1 MYSNFSEDELIDA
14 YTTMMD
20 YSGKAEDSILN
31 EIEKRGGLDKFK
43 QTIAAKE
50 ENKKESDRVL
60 NEIIKWNKEGLSLEE
75 IKKTI
80 QSELWTKS
88 HLNAFIENRYLG
100 HQLYLQDRNVDW
112 EVIYK
117 SLLGLLIASFTGSI
131 LWCFSIIAMKY
142 IFFPFLVVIYLISY
156 FITRGLTGKTYN
168 NAVVFL
174 AALLATI
181 ASFFVG
187 FFMLN
192 SFFS

>member
-1 MYSNFSEDELIDA
+1 MYSNYSEDELIDA

-20 YSGKAEDSILN
+20 YSGKAEENILN

-43 QTIAAKE
+43 QAIAAKE

-100 HQLYLQDRNVDW
+100 HQLYLQDKNVDR

-142 IFFPFLVVIYLISY
+142 IFFPFLVAIYFISY
-156 FITRGLTGKTYN
+156 FIIRGLTGKTHN
-168 NAVVFL
+168 NAVIFL
-174 AALLATI
+174 AALFATI

-187 FFMLN
+187 FFILN
-192 SFFS
+192 TFFS

>member
-1 MYSNFSEDELIDA
+1 MYSNYSEDELIDA

-20 YSGKAEDSILN
+20 YSGKAEENILN

-43 QTIAAKE
+43 QAIAAKE

-88 HLNAFIENRYLG
+88 HLNAFIENRYLR
-100 HQLYLQDRNVDW
+100 HQLYLQDKNVDR

-117 SLLGLLIASFTGSI
+117 SLLGLLIASFSGSI
-131 LWCFSIIAMKY
+131 LWCFSIIALKY
-142 IFFPFLVVIYLISY
+142 IFFPFLVVIYFISY
-156 FITRGLTGKTYN
+156 FIIRGLTGKTHN
-168 NAVVFL
+168 NAVIFL
-174 AALLATI
+174 AALFATI

-192 SFFS
+192 TFFS